1 MLTLSNLQKSKGST
15 HRRKKVGRGSGSG
28 HGNYS
33 TRGMKGQRSRSGGR
47 TGLAARSMRS
57 YLLRIPKNRGFRSIH
72 PKYATVNVGVL
83 NNLFKDGDKVNVRIL
98 LKKGLIMS
106 IENGLKIL
114 STGPLDKKLTIE
126 ASAFSASAKK
136 KIEDAGGKAIVVRI
150 KKEVPKDKK

>member
-57 YLLRIPKNRGFRSIH
+57 YLLRIPKSRGFRSIH

-98 LKKGLIMS
+98 LKKGMIMT

-114 STGPLDKKLTIE
+114 ATGPLDKKLIIE
-126 ASAFSASAKK
+126 ASAFSETAKK
-136 KIEDAGGKAIVVRI
+136 KIEEAGGKAIVVRI
-150 KKEVPKDKK
+150 KKDKPKDKK

>member
-98 LKKGLIMS
+98 LKKGLIMT

-126 ASAFSASAKK
+126 ASAFSATAKK
-136 KIEDAGGKAIVVRI
+136 KIEEAGGKAIVVRI